1 MGHVGKAWGVDAAL
15 LFCLPGLVGF
25 YHRQGFE
32 LVTTPVLIE
41 QPAGGLPAPLPVMV
55 RSLRG
60 QTWPEEPVILG
71 SRLW

>member
-1 MGHVGKAWGVDAAL
+1 MGDVGKAWGVDAAL

-41 QPAGGLPAPLPVMV
+41 QPAGRLSTPLPVMV
-55 RSLRG
+55 RSLKEG
-60 QTWPEEPVILG
+60 TWPEESVTLG
-71 SRLW
+71 SLPW